1 MISRVFRH
9 IASAGLAWAAF
20 TTTSLHA
27 SNAAGAPPASPA
39 NKALTLRVE
48 DNTVKPVKARSKP
61 KRTLGTNPA
70 MPLWEGPWGPH
81 H

>member
-1 MISRVFRH
+1 MESKVLRR
-9 IASAGLAWAAF
+9 IAFTGLAWAAF
-20 TTTSLHA
+20 TTTGLHA
-27 SNAAGAPPASPA
+27 SSTAAPPASEA
-39 NKALTLRVE
+39 NKAQALHVQ
-48 DNTVKPVKARSKP
+48 DNTGKPTKTRTTP